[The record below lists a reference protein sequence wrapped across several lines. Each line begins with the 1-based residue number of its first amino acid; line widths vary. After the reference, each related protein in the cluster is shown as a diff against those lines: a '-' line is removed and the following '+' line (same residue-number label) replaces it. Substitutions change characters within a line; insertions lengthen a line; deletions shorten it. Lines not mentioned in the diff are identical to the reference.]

1 MGHFAFTP
9 APVANEVSD
18 AAVATLVA
26 VSLDL
31 GKQLFGGTPALFE
44 TVGVGWERLFQ
55 RGVEGGEFAELF
67 AASVTRWL
75 RLLGTAQPPA
85 YGVAGQARE
94 FGYFMPRQFVA

>member
-18 AAVATLVA
+18 AAVAARIAICLN
-26 VSLDL
+26 L
-31 GKQLFGGTPALFE
+31 GKQLFGGTPVLFE
-44 TVGVGWERLFQ
+44 TRGFSFECLFQ
-55 RGVEGGEFAELF
+55 RGVEGGEFAKLF

-85 YGVAGQARE
+85 YGVAR
-94 FGYFMPRQFVA
+94 